1 MTLRGLCAFI
11 ALMLI
16 TTSNGF
22 SQGYPV
28 KPLRLIVPFPPGG
41 GADTVARIMSQK
53 LTEAMGQQVVIDN
66 RAGAG
71 GIIGLETAARAA
83 PDGYTLLL
91 APSGPLVIHP
101 SLYRK
106 LAYDTVRDFE
116 PISLLTS
123 TPLILVTHPSLPVT
137 SIKELVQ
144 YAREHAGKL
153 NFASVGKG
161 GSSHLAAELFMQM
174 TSTHLVHVP
183 YKGLAPALNG
193 ILSGEVQLMFGSMA
207 ALPQIRSGRLRALAV
222 TSAGRSSALPQ
233 VPTVS
238 EAGVPGYAT
247 ASWYG
252 LLAPAGTPRPV
263 VDRLYREF
271 NKILD
276 TRDLR
281 EKLVAE
287 GSDPI
292 GNSPREFGEYIK
304 SELAR
309 WARVIE
315 HARIELD

>member
-1 MTLRGLCAFI
+1 
-11 ALMLI
+11 
-16 TTSNGF
+16 
-22 SQGYPV
+22 
-28 KPLRLIVPFPPGG
+28 
-41 GADTVARIMSQK
+41 
-53 LTEAMGQQVVIDN
+53 
-66 RAGAG
+66 
-71 GIIGLETAARAA
+71 
-83 PDGYTLLL
+83 
-91 APSGPLVIHP
+91 
-101 SLYRK
+101 
-106 LAYDTVRDFE
+106 
-116 PISLLTS
+116 
-123 TPLILVTHPSLPVT
+123 
-137 SIKELVQ
+137 
-144 YAREHAGKL
+144 
-153 NFASVGKG
+153 
-161 GSSHLAAELFMQM
+161 
-174 TSTHLVHVP
+174 
-183 YKGLAPALNG
+183 
-193 ILSGEVQLMFGSMA
+193 MA